1 MQCASLNLTHLNLGD
16 RRAATEPLKAAS
28 RPCCTCNAA
37 ASRAAF
43 ACFLC
48 GFISIAAAFCRK
60 GFGGIRTRPH
70 ALDLARRRVVHFPS
84 SDPHTLVMGQR
95 SRSVFVA
102 L

>member
-1 MQCASLNLTHLNLGD
+1 
-16 RRAATEPLKAAS
+16 
-28 RPCCTCNAA
+28 
-37 ASRAAF
+37 
-43 ACFLC
+43 LC
-48 GFISIAAAFCRK
+48 GFSVCFISIFCRK